1 MVPEQSIV
9 PKINEHLPPEIR
21 VIGEFNMKLRCYER
35 LKSMQKRVFLTAFFK
50 NREQM
55 VEQVVKYFFSQNPFP
70 VSEFAYCDRKC
81 VKFDT

>member
-1 MVPEQSIV
+1 MIFKLNLHQAF
-9 PKINEHLPPEIR
+9 IR
-21 VIGEFNMKLRCYER
+21 GEGTNVHLRCYER

>member
-35 LKSMQKRVFLTAFFK
+35 LKSVQKRVFLTAFFK

-55 VEQVVKYFFSQNPFP
+55 VEQVVKYFS
-70 VSEFAYCDRKC
+70 RKIHSRC
-81 VKFDT
+81 RNLHIVTGSV